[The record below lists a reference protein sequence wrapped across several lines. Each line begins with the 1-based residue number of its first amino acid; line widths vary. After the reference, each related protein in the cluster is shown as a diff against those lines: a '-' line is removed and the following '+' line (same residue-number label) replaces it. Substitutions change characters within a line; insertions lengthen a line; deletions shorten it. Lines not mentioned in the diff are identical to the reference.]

1 MSFENAPTQSQA
13 SINLDDV
20 NMPPTN
26 ITNENTSDFISFKLV
41 AISLIFISF
50 SVALMSSSIG
60 ESYST
65 SYSNTQPTEFSLM
78 FSTMNQNLGE
88 LLPDSFARDIL
99 IPPYN
104 TSFWISTELLDVVNG
119 VLFFIVLPFLFIRLL
134 LRFNEEEKKFN
145 HWTFFTKTTSFI
157 VILLLIVSG
166 LLSGLAMIMWGNPSG
181 YEFFLFPVLVVYFIF
196 SFLQKIFVSHPFTKV
211 IFSKIVAIIGVAGV
225 LFYFYWLSNFIRVQ
239 QVGKESVKQSFLEF
253 FKEARVDYT
262 SLGDFNTILAK
273 VDPSMN
279 YFYSNYVSQ
288 AQSDS
293 STSTTS
299 YSFDAFLY
307 HMEGVCKSK
316 IRLVR
321 NGYYN
326 PDSNLEIIDLLF
338 VGDVL
343 TVKNVDIFQD
353 GLLSRNSSFSGGSTF
368 TEGEGGR
375 YILLCGRKI
384 PSGVFSYSRN
394 ELAVAL
400 KDVSQMFQSEKK

>member
-1 MSFENAPTQSQA
+1 
-13 SINLDDV
+13 
-20 NMPPTN
+20 MPPTN

-50 SVALMSSSIG
+50 SVALTSSSIRESYS

-65 SYSNTQPTEFSLM
+65 SYFNTQPTEFSLM

-181 YEFFLFPVLVVYFIF
+181 YEFFLFPVLVVYFLF

-211 IFSKIVAIIGVAGV
+211 IFSKIVAIIGIAGV

-253 FKEARVDYT
+253 FKEARVEYT
-262 SLGDFNTILAK
+262 SLGDFNAMLAK

-321 NGYYN
+321 NGYYH

-343 TVKNVDIFQD
+343 TVKNVDIFDSQSLQG

-368 TEGEGGR
+368 TEGEDGR
-375 YILLCGRKI
+375 YVLLCGRKV
-384 PSGVFSYSRN
+384 PSGVFSYNIS